1 MQNSS
6 KPQIAPDV
14 LAAYRL
20 HAADRKQ
27 EAEAGYRAAL
37 ALRPADLEALA
48 LLGQLCRERGALGDA
63 LELYAVMMRA
73 SPASPE
79 PASNHAVVLTEL
91 GRPEEAL
98 ASLDR
103 ALACKPDF
111 VAGHYNRG
119 NALFAL
125 GRHGEALASF
135 EGTLALDPNHVNAR
149 YNRGNTLRELR
160 RHEEA
165 LAAYADAL
173 ALAPDR
179 ADIHVNVALTL
190 LRLGRLAEGFAEYEW
205 RLQPMSLP
213 GAPWRGGT
221 DVAGKTIFLFAEQGL
236 GDTLQFIRYAPLL
249 AARGARV
256 IAAVPAALKPL
267 MATMPGVTAV
277 SAGDRQP
284 SFDLHCPMM
293 SLPLAFGTTLGT
305 IPTAMPYL
313 AASPE
318 RIEHWRGRL
327 PPGAGLRVGLIW
339 AGNPGFA
346 ADRDRSMPFAALA
359 PLVAKRGV
367 SFVALQRDLP
377 PRDADAFAAASLVN
391 LAPEFRDFADAAAV
405 ISLVDLVIA
414 VDTAFVHLAGALGK
428 PVWVMLPHSPDYRW
442 MLDRADSPWY
452 PSARLFRQPRR
463 GGWDAVVA
471 AVGAALDEEIES
483 GPAARRALFA
493 AGDYAGA
500 LAAADRAVDAAPAD
514 AAALNDRGT
523 ALAELGRHDEAH
535 TAFGRAI
542 GLKPGFSAAIF
553 NQGLIDL
560 TRGDYAA
567 GWPKY
572 EERFA
577 ANEKPCP
584 VSGPRWTGVEP
595 VDGKT
600 VLVMAEQGFGDTFQF
615 VRYVPLLAA
624 RGANVVLAVPPPLAP
639 ALAALEGSP
648 QIVQLGDAVPRHD
661 YALPL
666 LSLPHVFKTTLDTI
680 PARVPYLAADAERL
694 AYWRERLPQGPRIGL
709 AWSGT
714 SSAPWAGARSIALNG
729 LAPILTNRSYRF
741 VSLQR
746 HLRPADAT
754 ALSQWPGLVH
764 FSDALGD
771 FADTAAIIASVDL
784 VISIDT
790 AVAHLAGAMARPL
803 WVMLPHVADFR
814 WLLNR
819 TDSPWY
825 PTAKLFRQSTQGDW
839 PDVIARVAQE
849 LSIHARQPRCRH
861 SGSP

>member
-1 MQNSS
+1 MQNST

-20 HAADRKQ
+20 QAAGRKQ

-48 LLGQLCRERGALGDA
+48 LLAQLCRERGALGDA
-63 LELYAVMMRA
+63 LQLHAAMMRA
-73 SPASPE
+73 APISPE

-98 ASLDR
+98 ASLER

-125 GRHGEALASF
+125 GRYDDALASF

-160 RHEEA
+160 RHDEA

-173 ALAPDR
+173 ALAPER
-179 ADIHVNVALTL
+179 ADIRVNVALTL

-213 GAPWRGGT
+213 GAPWRGGS
-221 DVAGKTIFLFAEQGL
+221 DVAGKTIFLYAEQGL

-249 AARGARV
+249 AAHGARV

-267 MATMPGVTAV
+267 IATMPGVTVV
-277 SAGDRQP
+277 SAGDLQP
-284 SFDLHCPMM
+284 SFDLHCPLM
-293 SLPLAFGTTLGT
+293 SLPLAFGTTLAT
-305 IPTAMPYL
+305 VPAAVPYL

-318 RIEHWRGRL
+318 RIEHWRARL
-327 PPGAGLRVGLIW
+327 QTSAGLRVGLIW
-339 AGNPGFA
+339 AGNPSFA
-346 ADRDRSMPFAALA
+346 ADRDRSMPFEALA
-359 PLVAKRGV
+359 PLVARPGV
-367 SFVALQRDLP
+367 NFVALQRDLP
-377 PRDADAFAAASLVN
+377 PRDVDAFAAANLVN

-405 ISLVDLVIA
+405 ISMLDLVIA

-428 PVWVMLPHSPDYRW
+428 PVWAMLPHSPDYRW

-452 PSARLFRQPRR
+452 PTARLFCQPQR
-463 GGWDAVVA
+463 GAWDAVVA
-471 AVGAALDEEIES
+471 AVGAALDEEIAS

-493 AGDYAGA
+493 AGDYARA
-500 LAAADRAVDAAPAD
+500 LVAAERAAAAAPKN
-514 AAALNDRGT
+514 AAAHNDCGT

-535 TAFGRAI
+535 AAFGRAI
-542 GLKPGFSAAIF
+542 AGQPAFSAAIF

-567 GWPKY
+567 GWSKY

-584 VSGPRWTGVEP
+584 VSGPRWTGTEP
-595 VDGKT
+595 LDGKT
-600 VLVMAEQGFGDTFQF
+600 VLVVAEQGFGDTFQF
-615 VRYVPLLAA
+615 VRYVPLLAG
-624 RGANVVLAVPPPLAP
+624 RGANVVLAVPAPIAP

-648 QIVQLGDAVPRHD
+648 QIVRLSDAVPRHD
-661 YALPL
+661 YAVPL
-666 LSLPHVFKTTLDTI
+666 VSLPHAFRTTLDTI
-680 PARVPYLAADAERL
+680 PARVPYLAADPERL
-694 AYWRERLPQGPRIGL
+694 AYWRGRLPDGPRIGL
-709 AWSGT
+709 VWSGT
-714 SSAPWAGARSIALNG
+714 SSAPWAGARSIALND
-729 LAPILTNRSYRF
+729 LAPILTNRSFRF

-746 HLRPADAT
+746 HLRPADAA
-754 ALSQWPGLVH
+754 ALSQWPDLVH
-764 FSDALGD
+764 FGDALRD

-790 AVAHLAGAMARPL
+790 AVAHLAGAIARPL

-814 WLLNR
+814 WLLGR

-825 PTAKLFRQSTQGDW
+825 PTARLFRQSTQGDW
-839 PDVIARVAQE
+839 SDVIACVARE
-849 LSIHARQPRCRH
+849 LSKA
-861 SGSP
+861 